1 MRAPPEAET
10 TISGHLRSTARSAA
24 RVIFSPTT
32 EPIEPP
38 MKRYSMAASTTG
50 ISSIAPATTITASR
64 SPTACW

>member
-10 TISGHLRSTARSAA
+10 TISGTLRSQARSAA

-32 EPIEPP
+32 EPMEPP

-50 ISSIAPATTITASR
+50 IPSTVPCTTITASR